1 MASLCLITL
10 WVVVLYAY
18 GYQCMGPQRQEKDIN
33 VKDKYQ
39 PYRSTTPSYRSI
51 TSSNR
56 SLLKPGSESP
66 HIGRST
72 IITIGQSDSAS
83 SLVAL

>member
-1 MASLCLITL
+1 
-10 WVVVLYAY
+10 
-18 GYQCMGPQRQEKDIN
+18 MGPQRQEKDVN
-33 VKDKYQ
+33 VKDRYQ
-39 PYRSTTPSYRSI
+39 PYLSTTPSYRSI

-72 IITIGQSDSAS
+72 IISRSDSAS